1 MIYDLHQPEETGK
14 SEKQHGERET
24 RLKNLGV
31 FTEGRVISMAE
42 LHRVVGGVEVEKK
55 KNCERPQKTL
65 QSFELGPKGSGESLR
80 WESDEIRLALHKR
93 LL

>member
-1 MIYDLHQPEETGK
+1 
-14 SEKQHGERET
+14 
-24 RLKNLGV
+24 
-31 FTEGRVISMAE
+31 MAE
-42 LHRVVGGVEVEKK
+42 LHRVVGGVEVEK

>member
-1 MIYDLHQPEETGK
+1 
-14 SEKQHGERET
+14 
-24 RLKNLGV
+24 
-31 FTEGRVISMAE
+31 MAE
-42 LHRVVGGVEVEKK
+42 LHRVVGGVEVE

-93 LL
+93 LLWWPQELIKKQKNNLKIYSSMTYIRSEV

>member
-1 MIYDLHQPEETGK
+1 MYDLHQPEERGK
-14 SEKQHGERET
+14 SENQHGERET
-24 RLKNLGV
+24 RLKNLRV

-42 LHRVVGGVEVEKK
+42 LHRVVGGVEVEK
-55 KNCERPQKTL
+55 NRERPQKTL